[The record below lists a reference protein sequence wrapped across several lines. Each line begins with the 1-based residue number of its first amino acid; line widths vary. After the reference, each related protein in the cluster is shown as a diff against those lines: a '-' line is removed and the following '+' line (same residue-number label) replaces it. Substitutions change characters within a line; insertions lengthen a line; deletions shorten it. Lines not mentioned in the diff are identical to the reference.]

1 MNDRKPIKSRS
12 QIDIIDFP
20 YEDNKSSRKYIR
32 EERKKYE
39 TFPGKALDE
48 GLEITNLMIDR
59 IILILGIIC
68 IITGLFLSFFAHRAT
83 NEVIDE
89 FNEEIDIDKDIERY
103 KELSK
108 QISLGTLS
116 MPVMTLGLGL
126 FLIVIA
132 RRVRRINK

>member
-1 MNDRKPIKSRS
+1 LNDRKPIKSRS